1 MKQRQINM
9 NQVFKYITGRR
20 QVLLG
25 PTVEGKG
32 STCIQDIVIL
42 IQPGLEKS
50 APVFDSAQ

>member
-25 PTVEGKG
+25 PTAEGKG

-42 IQPGLEKS
+42 IQPGLEES
-50 APVFDSAQ
+50 APVLGSAQ